1 LNAESGKKLQL
12 FLQTPSKN
20 DALLIILIIFHQYTN
35 FPRRPRLPEAQS
47 AFPPGAA
54 LTAW

>member
-1 LNAESGKKLQL
+1 LKAESPKKLQL

-20 DALLIILIIFHQYTN
+20 DALLIIRVNFHQYTN
-35 FPRRPRLPEAQS
+35 FPRRPWPPEAQR
-47 AFPPGAA
+47 AFPTGAA

>member
-1 LNAESGKKLQL
+1 LKGESTKKLHL

-20 DALLIILIIFHQYTN
+20 DALLKIRVIFHQYTN
-35 FPRRPRLPEAQS
+35 FPRRPWLPEAQRT
-47 AFPPGAA
+47 FPPGAA